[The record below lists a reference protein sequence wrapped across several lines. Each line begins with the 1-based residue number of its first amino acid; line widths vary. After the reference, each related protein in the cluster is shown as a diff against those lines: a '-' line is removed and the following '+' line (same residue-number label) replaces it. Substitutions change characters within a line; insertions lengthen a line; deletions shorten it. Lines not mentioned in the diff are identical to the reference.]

1 MTLIDRLEHLV
12 DRPGSLLTDHL
23 TAVCELT
30 VERMAAALGEGLTDE
45 LRRTAEVVG
54 LVHDLGKGTSY
65 FQKYIND
72 VDNQRRRWNLG
83 FPRELTH
90 HSRLGAE
97 AAAFILRREL
107 GEESP
112 LPLLAYA
119 AILRHHG
126 GLDNL
131 EDEVGTHRVEREDSK
146 TLQAQLDELDMGLW
160 RWVAGA
166 RSFDE
171 LRRAVVTDDLE
182 DLFDDILYDLD
193 EAERFR
199 LFLLGRLLYSC
210 LLWADRADASKT
222 GEINAAENP
231 PQLVEEY
238 RKQMGF
244 NKPQEGLNEKRNRA
258 YREVI
263 GNISGLNGKPGLL
276 TLTLPTGLGKT
287 LTGLAAALE
296 LRERFGLEGPIV
308 YCLPFTAIIDQNAA
322 VYQEV
327 LSKTGLEPTSDR
339 LLVHHHLAESG
350 YTSSSNCEL
359 APDAGHL
366 LLEGWESDLVVTTF
380 VQLGLTLF
388 NNHNRSL
395 RRLHRLAGAVV
406 ILDEVQNLPVR
417 YWALFRKMLKRT
429 SELLGTRWIL
439 MTATQPAIFDAA
451 DGAVE
456 LAGNPGAFFEG
467 LRRVELVNELDAPIT
482 VGELAERISGEAA
495 DKRVLVV
502 VNTIRCALEL
512 HSLLQENPDSKLLFL
527 SSEVIPKHRL
537 ARIAEMKGD
546 KGKTEPLICVS
557 TQLIEAG
564 VDLDFDVV
572 YRDRAPLDSVVQA
585 AGRCN
590 RGGDESKTGR
600 VVLIKL
606 KAEEGPKDYYS
617 DYVYDGVLLSK
628 AESVLAGRG
637 LIREAELQR
646 LVEDYFTELYAAV
659 SEEKSRQTLKLAQG
673 LKHGT
678 LAERFKLIDDYAK
691 VDLFAMLD
699 NDARRVWDEYLA
711 ARDLTG
717 LERLWKIRGL
727 KPRMAPYIISVSQKQ
742 VQRRFP
748 DAQPGELI
756 PIHPADL
763 ERCYDVETGFKRD

>member
-1 MTLIDRLEHLV
+1 MKKNRLEHLA

-23 TAVCELT
+23 TAVSELT

-65 FQKYIND
+65 FQKYIED
-72 VDNQRRRWNLG
+72 AENQRHRWTLG
-83 FPRELTH
+83 FCRELTH

-112 LPLLAYA
+112 LPLLAYG

-131 EDEVGTHRVEREDSK
+131 EKEVGTHRVERADNA
-146 TLQAQLDELDMGLW
+146 TLQTQLDELDMGLW

-171 LRRAVVTDDLE
+171 LRCAVVTDDLE
-182 DLFDDILYDLD
+182 DLFDDILDDLD

-199 LFLLGRLLYSC
+199 LFLFGRLLYSC
-210 LLWADRADASKT
+210 LLWADRADASGT
-222 GEINAAENP
+222 AGESSEPNP
-231 PQLVEEY
+231 VNLIDDY
-238 RKQMGF
+238 RRKVF
-244 NKPQEGLNEKRNRA
+244 KEPDNELNELRNRA
-258 YREVI
+258 YGEVVA
-263 GNISGLNGKPGLL
+263 GVRGLEGEPGLF

-296 LRERFGLEGPIV
+296 LRERFGLGGPIV

-327 LSKTGLEPTSDR
+327 LKQTGMKPTSDR

-350 YTSSSNCEL
+350 YTSSSNCDL
-359 APDAGHL
+359 DPDAGHL

-380 VQLGLTLF
+380 VQLGLTMF

-417 YWALFRKMLKRT
+417 YWALFREMLKRT

-439 MTATQPAIFDAA
+439 MTATQPAIFDSEE
-451 DGAVE
+451 GAVE
-456 LAGNPGAFFEG
+456 LAGNPGVFFEG
-467 LRRVELVNELDAPIT
+467 LRRVELVNELDEPIT

-495 DKRVLVV
+495 GKRVLVV

-512 HSLLQENPDSKLLFL
+512 HSLLQENQDSKLMFL

-537 ARIAEMKGD
+537 ARITEMKD
-546 KGKTEPLICVS
+546 EEKITEPLICVS

-564 VDLDFDVV
+564 VDLDFDMV

-606 KAEEGPKDYYS
+606 RDEAGCKDYFSDYIYDSVLLTKAE
-617 DYVYDGVLLSK
+617 GVLN
-628 AESVLAGRG
+628 RG
-637 LIREAELQR
+637 LIREVELQR
-646 LVEDYFTELYAAV
+646 LVETYFTKISQVVTGEP
-659 SEEKSRQTLKLAQG
+659 SRTLLNLARG
-673 LKHGT
+673 HKHGT
-678 LAERFKLIDDYAK
+678 LAREFKLIEDYAK
-691 VDLFAMLD
+691 GDFFVIIDD
-699 NDARRVWDEYLA
+699 DARRVWAEYQASGELK
-711 ARDLTG
+711 G
-717 LERLWKIRGL
+717 LDRIKKMREL
-727 KPRMAPYIISVSQKQ
+727 KPRMAPYIISVSLKQAQKH
-742 VQRRFP
+742 FS
-748 DAQPGELI
+748 DAQSGVLI
-756 PIHPADL
+756 PIHPVDL